1 VLSVL
6 VRKQT
11 GAEPAIPE
19 PPPPPEGVSRAEAK
33 ALRQKAAIEFLT
45 ATARAGVVVPE
56 ADLARL
62 AEARAAAIERALL
75 AEGVLE
81 PTRVFK
87 VREGKVGT
95 EVGRIRFE
103 LGLQ

>member
-1 VLSVL
+1 
-6 VRKQT
+6 
-11 GAEPAIPE
+11 
-19 PPPPPEGVSRAEAK
+19 
-33 ALRQKAAIEFLT
+33 
-45 ATARAGVVVPE
+45 VVVPE

-95 EVGRIRFE
+95 EAGRVRFE